1 MEYNEKKQT
10 LTIFQK
16 EEKISTLARKFASLS
31 GKQVYDFFS
40 NRTVELPR
48 TINCLAFYSVLNER
62 LKTLTAAEVTKDQAV
77 RLQSYDSFS
86 EVELYDLFSA
96 LCATK
101 ESYRQYRINL
111 FTIILRNYAD
121 LKLTDGE
128 INYLNNVQK
137 SPIEKVN
144 LYVQYVTSASY
155 EMVNTFDGQ
164 DIKKLEAGFRKSAVI
179 ANVIELAEKYGI
191 ELKQKYTKEELVE
204 EVKNYLK
211 ICDKYTLD
219 LESEIDNATV
229 SDLNLF
235 CSKRN
240 IPLASSM
247 NKEYLIK
254 YFFFILEHAQI
265 PTTSVTNVEIPEEF
279 KPLEFK
285 VDLSAYKGFKN
296 EVTDPTKQIII
307 WAGKEEEQQAEEV
320 IAPLAAE
327 ESTSES
333 QAEQIDEATEEVT
346 EAPEEIVED
355 EAAEEVVEEQAEDV
369 QEEALEPQTEQ
380 IEEPQEEI
388 VDEALEETAEEE
400 IPEEVVE
407 EQAEDVQEEALEPQA
422 DDLTDEEKAAFAAI
436 DERQKD
442 DNPQEEAEEPQKEPE
457 ETIEDKEVKEKQESN
472 KKERLALSFGNVEE
486 NNLYGDD
493 NLYKYL
499 KPPVKLIASI
509 IGITLAVAVIIALIV
524 AYIPR

>member
-307 WAGKEEEQQAEEV
+307 WAGKEEEQQTEEV

-327 ESTSES
+327 EQVLEP
-333 QAEQIDEATEEVT
+333 QAEQIDEAIEETEAPEEIVEEEATEEVVEEQIEDVQEETLEPQIEQIDEAAEQVT
-346 EAPEEIVED
+346 EAPEEIVE
-355 EAAEEVVEEQAEDV
+355 EKTTEEVVEEQAEDV
-369 QEEALEPQTEQ
+369 QEEALEPQT
-380 IEEPQEEI
+380 
-388 VDEALEETAEEE
+388 DE
-400 IPEEVVE
+400 
-407 EQAEDVQEEALEPQA
+407 
-422 DDLTDEEKAAFAAI
+422 LTDEEKASFAAI
-436 DERQKD
+436 EERQND
-442 DNPQEEAEEPQKEPE
+442 DKPQEEAEEPEKI
-457 ETIEDKEVKEKQESN
+457 IEDKEVKEKQESN

-509 IGITLAVAVIIALIV
+509 IGITLAVAVIIVLIV